1 MVLEYT
7 PGLMGIISEQMER
20 LEPAMLQFG
29 EALGGSPDSVKGLP
43 FSEEADKD
51 GMPEELYVRHDQA
64 MIHNLTVALLNG
76 HHVGLISPYG
86 TGKTAL
92 REIVR
97 RDLGEHPEFAIGYLD
112 NAHETTPRGLYATVI
127 RAALDTGYDLD
138 ADEYTQLREGVPW
151 ITDEAKEAVRDLAE
165 RVEADDQTLTLVVD
179 EIEDFPTELLPMLQT
194 VADAGVR
201 LFLMGTPA
209 GQDRLE
215 EARDTL
221 DSRIRYHEG
230 IEPFDPEDVAEYAA
244 RSLAYFRGEEFNGQ
258 GPAPFTDDAIEAIHE
273 RTDGNPRDVRLEC
286 ADTLAKA
293 AIAWHQSDRDVENF
307 QIDRRLVTST
317 VTS

>member
-1 MVLEYT
+1 MVLAHT
-7 PGLMGIISEQMER
+7 STFMGIISDQMDR

-29 EALGGSPDSVKGLP
+29 EALGGSPDSVKDLP

-97 RDLGEHPEFAIGYLD
+97 RDLGEHPEFVIGYLD
-112 NAHETTPRGLYATVI
+112 NAYETTPRGLYATVI
-127 RAALDTGYDLD
+127 RAALDAGYDLD
-138 ADEYTQLREGVPW
+138 SDEYRQLREGVPW
-151 ITDEAKEAVRDLAE
+151 VTDEAKQAVRDLAE
-165 RVEADDQTLTLVVD
+165 QVEAADRTLTLVVD
-179 EIEDFPTELLPMLQT
+179 EIEDFPAELLPVLQT
-194 VADAGVR
+194 VADSGVR

-209 GQDRLE
+209 GKDRLE
-215 EARDTL
+215 ETRDTL

-230 IEPFDPEDVAEYAA
+230 IKPFDREDIAEYAA
-244 RSLAYFRGEEFNGQ
+244 RSFAYFRDESFNGQ
-258 GPAPFTDDAIEAIHE
+258 GPAPFTEDAIEAIHE
-273 RTDGNPRDVRLEC
+273 QTDGNPRDVRLEC
-286 ADTLAKA
+286 ADTLAKG
-293 AIAWHQSDRDVENF
+293 AIAWHQSDSDVEDF
-307 QIDRRLVTST
+307 QIDRRIVTST

>member
-1 MVLEYT
+1 
-7 PGLMGIISEQMER
+7 MGIISEQIDR

-29 EALGGSPDSVKGLP
+29 EALGGSPDSVKDLP

-51 GMPEELYVRHDQA
+51 GMPEALYVRHDQA
-64 MIHNLTVALLNG
+64 TIHNLTVALLNG

-92 REIVR
+92 REIIR
-97 RDLGEHPEFAIGYLD
+97 RDLGEHPKFAIGYLD

-127 RAALDTGYDLD
+127 RAALDAGYDLD
-138 ADEYTQLREGVPW
+138 SDEYRQLRDGVPW
-151 ITDEAKEAVRDLAE
+151 ITDEAKVAVRDLAE
-165 RVEADDQTLTLVVD
+165 RIEADGRTLTLVVD
-179 EIEDFPTELLPMLQT
+179 EIEDFPAELLPVLQT
-194 VADAGVR
+194 MGDSGVR
-201 LFLMGTPA
+201 LLLMGTPA
-209 GQDRLE
+209 GKDRLE

-230 IEPFDPEDVAEYAA
+230 IKPFEQEDVAEYVA
-244 RSLAYFRGEEFNGQ
+244 RSLAYFRGESFDGQ
-258 GPAPFTDDAIEAIHE
+258 GPSPFTDDAIAAIHE
-273 RTDGNPRDVRLEC
+273 RTEGNPRSVRLDC

-293 AIAWHQSDRDVENF
+293 AIAWHQSDRDAENF
-307 QIDRRLVTST
+307 QIDERLVTST

>member
-1 MVLEYT
+1 MVEDA
-7 PGLMGIISEQMER
+7 PDGMGIISEQMDR

-29 EALGGSPDSVKGLP
+29 EALGGSPDSVTDLP

-97 RDLGEHPEFAIGYLD
+97 RDLGDHPEFVIAYLD

-127 RAALDTGYDLD
+127 RAALDADYELD
-138 ADEYTQLREGVPW
+138 PDEYNQLREGVPW
-151 ITDEAKEAVRDLAE
+151 ITDEAKQAVRTLTE
-165 RVEADDQTLTLVVD
+165 RVGDDGRTLSLLVD
-179 EIEDFPTELLPMLQT
+179 EVEDFPVELMPVLQT

-209 GQDRLE
+209 GKDRLE

-230 IEPFDPEDVAEYAA
+230 IKPFDQDDLAEYAA
-244 RSLAYFRGEEFNGQ
+244 RSLAHFRGESFNGQ
-258 GPAPFTDDAIEAIHE
+258 GPAPFTEDAIAEIHD

-317 VTS
+317 VTG